1 MDHFFIY
8 KEFLSAT
15 DRLGI
20 EVNVTEGCVQV
31 VFPPELNE
39 DSVTVTTGKE
49 FIDLVHYI
57 LVMDLGVHFSTKN
70 D

>member
-20 EVNVTEGCVQV
+20 EVKVIEGCVQV